1 MDIKDRNERAKRVIE
16 QAEML
21 GCERYLSPKDIVE
34 GSPNLNLAFVAQ
46 IFQHKLELAAAFLL
60 TYVSFRMLHANYVF
74 YAGMVYPLTINIC
87 LYHKQCLVTSKFLGK
102 KGLFNYGST
111 VLELLHMLTICLR
124 ISGMGKSSEIK
135 DDLLAWFPY

>member
-60 TYVSFRMLHANYVF
+60 TYASFRMLHANYVF

-135 DDLLAWFPY
+135 DDSLTWFPY